1 MNNLRKFTT
10 EADYSAAT
18 LNYPAVSWVTSG
30 DTVHFDKAAPVVV
43 NDKVM
48 IGFFP
53 DSTGSATIHFYN
65 PYGTNPSTYFSYI
78 ALNDVEINPISAET
92 TTSFTGFD
100 FNIIKYGITTTTIND
115 CFSGELGGAT
125 SAAPNIE
132 ILIPSKVTSIDSLP
146 VNDINSMVVEA
157 TTPPFI
163 DSTWTSVLGSD
174 CPIYVPDGAVSAY
187 QNDAN
192 WSAMIIYPISEYSGN
207 LPV

>member
-1 MNNLRKFTT
+1 MANNLRKFNN

-48 IGFFP
+48 IGFNS
-53 DSTGSATIHFYN
+53 DSSESATIHLYN

-92 TTSFTGFD
+92 TTSITGGI

-115 CFSGELGGAT
+115 CFSGELGVAT
-125 SAAPNIE
+125 STAPNIE

-146 VNDINSMVVEA
+146 SNHIYYMVIEA

-163 DSTWTSVLGSD
+163 DSTLTSGIDFTV
-174 CPIYVPDGAVSAY
+174 YVPDGAVSAY
-187 QNDAN
+187 ENDVN
-192 WSAMIIYPISEYSGN
+192 WSDITIYPISEYSGN